1 MPLMLQESFTAI
13 RSLRTFLRAKRLPE
27 SPHSRTMIAFRVAS
41 ARGLQKSM
49 VDHSGTVSRIALRYA
64 FEARICICVQ
74 RGGANVVI
82 GGWTRDIGESGIC
95 ALWPRN
101 CE

>member
-1 MPLMLQESFTAI
+1 
-13 RSLRTFLRAKRLPE
+13 
-27 SPHSRTMIAFRVAS
+27 
-41 ARGLQKSM
+41 M

-64 FEARICICVQ
+64 FEARICNCVQ

-95 ALWPRN
+95 AFVAEELRVGELVTLEVPLSDSTTRAPVHVVRNHCASCCFWQLDSAPPWPF
-101 CE
+101 